1 MYESGSK
8 WNCSPT
14 CTTVCRR
21 TLTGMTIAA
30 ARVFH
35 VNVNCSD
42 LERSLAFYRAVGL
55 TPATRT
61 RPEGPQAGAAFGRSR
76 RSGEGVMGLW
86 FAQEPKLPRQ
96 PGRPLG
102 LAQEIE
108 LREMLLRA
116 PASGF
121 MVELTEWQPPGP
133 RATPPR
139 LANQLGIFRMAWL

>member
-61 RPEGPQAGAAFGRSR
+61 RPEGPQAGAAFGLDQAWWDARILQ
-76 RSGEGVMGLW
+76 GDAGYAAPVVD
-86 FAQEPKLPRQ
+86 
-96 PGRPLG
+96 
-102 LAQEIE
+102 
-108 LREMLLRA
+108 LLQW
-116 PASGF
+116 P
-121 MVELTEWQPPGP
+121 
-133 RATPPR
+133 
-139 LANQLGIFRMAWL
+139 